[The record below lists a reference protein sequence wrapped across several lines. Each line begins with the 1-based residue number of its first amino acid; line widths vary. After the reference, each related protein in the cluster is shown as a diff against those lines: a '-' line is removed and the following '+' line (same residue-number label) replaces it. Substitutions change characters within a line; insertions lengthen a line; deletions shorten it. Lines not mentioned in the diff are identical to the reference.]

1 MTECRTKSCSN
12 TIARLLAGCRILLD
26 KLRPR
31 RVQRQAAQSDRK
43 ALGAAGEKAVAKLIR
58 RQGSR
63 ILERNYTCKRGE
75 IDIIALDRDVVCFV
89 EVKTRRPNSL
99 LPPERNVTSEKRRRI
114 RTIARHYLRARQL
127 RNQVCR
133 FDIAAVTYPEQ
144 GPPEIKIIKNAF

>member
-1 MTECRTKSCSN
+1 MAEYHTDDNRTTGFLTGCWN
-12 TIARLLAGCRILLD
+12 RL
-26 KLRPR
+26 R
-31 RVQRQAAQSDRK
+31 RLWYSPASGGKPSGRK
-43 ALGAAGEKAVAKLIR
+43 ALGDAGEHAAAKLYR

-63 ILERNYTCKRGE
+63 VLERNYTCKRGE
-75 IDIIALDRDVVCFV
+75 IDIIALDRDVVCFI

-99 LPPERNVTSEKRRRI
+99 LPPERNVTIQKQHRI
-114 RTIARHYLRARQL
+114 RAIARHYLRARRL